1 MKILVVEDDAKIAS
15 FLKKGLEEEFFCV
28 DVCDNGED
36 AIYLASVNVYD
47 VIVLDIML
55 RGMDG
60 YGVCQKIRCDKV
72 LTPIIMLSAKSTIED
87 KVTFLNLGAE
97 DYLTKPFSFEELLA
111 RIRVQLRKKEQVD
124 NILSSADLEL
134 NLTTKRVQRGNTL
147 LELTSK
153 EYAILE
159 YLMRFKETIVAEET
173 LLEAIFSFEKTVNSN
188 IVNVYMYRLRTKIDK
203 HFNLKLI
210 KTYRNQGFMISEKN
224 S

>member
-1 MKILVVEDDAKIAS
+1 MKILIVEDDTKIAS

-36 AIYLASVNVYD
+36 AAYLASVNVYD

-55 RGMDG
+55 KGMDG
-60 YGVCQKIRCDKV
+60 YGVCQKIRSDKIS
-72 LTPIIMLSAKSTIED
+72 TPIIMLSAKSTIED

-124 NILSSADLEL
+124 NVVCIADLEL
-134 NLTTKRVQRGNTL
+134 NLTTRCVKREGIVID
-147 LELTSK
+147 LTAK

-159 YLMRFKETIVAEET
+159 YLMRFKEIRVSENA
-173 LLEAIFSFEKTVNSN
+173 LLEAIFSVEKTVNSN

-203 HFNLKLI
+203 NFNQKLI